1 MNNTEI
7 NLNPEEIIF
16 ALDIGT
22 RSALGIVGYPENNT
36 FNILDVEI
44 IYHPDRTMYDGQIH
58 DIEGVVQVVKEIKKR
73 LEQRLNL
80 PLKDVAIAAAGR
92 ALKTYRVQ
100 VDRLIDGDKPIDRAL
115 SNNLEMEG
123 LQMAQAMLEK
133 DSEKK
138 STKYYCVGYTVVNY
152 YLNDGIIGSLI
163 GHKGSKIAADLI
175 ATFLPHVVVDS
186 LYTVMDKV
194 GLEVNSMTL
203 EPIAAI
209 NVSIPPKARLLNLA
223 LVDIGAGTSDIALTK
238 DGTIVAYAMA
248 SIAGDEITEEIA
260 QKYLLDFDA
269 AEALKLNL
277 KNSEN
282 QTFNDIVGIEYQLKT
297 QEILE
302 TISPAIENLA
312 NQIAENILKYNQ
324 KAPSAVFLVGGG
336 SQIPGLT
343 EHLAGKL
350 GLPKERVVVRGTE
363 IVQNVQFN
371 NNQLRGPESITPIG
385 IAVTAVKNR
394 QQNFLN
400 VTVDG
405 RKIKLFNA
413 KQLSVSDALVLIGY
427 DAKKLIATKGP
438 SLNFFVNGTIKT
450 IQGKYGE
457 MGQIYVNGKPANL
470 ETRLN
475 NEDEIV
481 VEPASQGEMA
491 TATIRLIL
499 PDPKTVLFNNQTVK
513 LLDQIRLNGQE
524 VTLDILIQENDQLT
538 YKEIDSLEK
547 LLEHLEYD
555 SSDYDFYLN
564 SRLVTLDYQLKNG
577 DKIVAEERKTIT
589 SNPVTATPQKLT
601 SDSETVTV
609 TVNDSPLTFQHDRK
623 SLLLVDIFNYINFD
637 LTKVQG
643 QLQLEINNN
652 KSSFTDPIK
661 SGDVIRIYWT

>member
-22 RSALGIVGYPENNT
+22 RSVIGIVGYPENNT

-58 DIEGVVQVVKEIKKR
+58 DIEGVVQVVKKIKKSLEER
-73 LEQRLNL
+73 LALT
-80 PLKDVAIAAAGR
+80 LKDVAIAAAGR

-100 VDRLIDGDKPIDRAL
+100 VDRLIDSDKPIDRAL

-123 LQMAQAMLEK
+123 LQIAQAMLEK

-152 YLNDGIIGSLI
+152 YLNDGIIGSLV
-163 GHKGSKIAADLI
+163 GHKGSKIAADII

-194 GLEVNSMTL
+194 GLEVTSMTL

-238 DGTIVAYAMA
+238 DGTVIAYAMA

-282 QTFNDIVGIEYQLKT
+282 QTFSDIVGVEYQLKT
-297 QEILE
+297 EEVLG
-302 TISPAIENLA
+302 TINPAIENLA
-312 NQIAENILKYNQ
+312 NQIAENILRYNQ
-324 KAPSAVFLVGGG
+324 KSPSAVFLVGGG

-343 EHLAGKL
+343 EYLAEKL

-363 IVQNVQFN
+363 IVQNVQFKN
-371 NNQLRGPESITPIG
+371 DQLRGPESITPIG

-405 RKIKLFNA
+405 RKIKMFNA

-427 DAKKLIATKGP
+427 DAKKLIAAKGP
-438 SLNFFVNGTIKT
+438 SLNFFINGSAKT

-481 VEPASQGEMA
+481 IEPASQGEIA
-491 TATIRLIL
+491 TATIKLVL
-499 PDPKTVLFNNQTVK
+499 PEQKIILFNNK
-513 LLDQIRLNGQE
+513 EIGLLSDIRVNGQE
-524 VTLDILIQENDQLT
+524 VSLDTYIQESNQLT
-538 YKEIDSLEK
+538 YSEIHNLEK
-547 LLEHLEYD
+547 LIEHLEYN
-555 SSDYDFYLN
+555 SSDYDFYVN
-564 SRLVTLDYQLKNG
+564 SRLVTLDYELRDG
-577 DKIVAEERKTIT
+577 DKVRK
-589 SNPVTATPQKLT
+589 
-601 SDSETVTV
+601 
-609 TVNDSPLTFQHDRK
+609 
-623 SLLLVDIFNYINFD
+623 
-637 LTKVQG
+637 
-643 QLQLEINNN
+643 
-652 KSSFTDPIK
+652 IK
-661 SGDVIRIYWT
+661 QFP